1 VRGSMVLIGGLT
13 LFALVGLTRAD
24 EVGLTVYNQDFA
36 LVREI
41 RPIQLPKG
49 TETIRFKDVA
59 ARIDPTSVRF
69 KSLTAP
75 DQVAILEQN
84 FEYDLVSSLK
94 LLQKYVDE
102 KIRLLA
108 KEERFYEGTL
118 LNAADDLV
126 LQDASGQIRI
136 IKGKEI
142 QILEF
147 PQLPEGLITR
157 PTLVWLLDSQRSGKH
172 DVEVSYLTDGINWHA
187 EYVAAVNEEDTRLEL
202 GGWVSLDNRSGA
214 TYRDAKLKLVAGDV
228 HRVKP
233 SPMVPEYVMRDA
245 TMAAKGVPQFEE
257 KAFFE
262 YHLYTLTRP
271 ATVKDNQIKQL
282 TLFPDADVGVEK
294 ILLYDGIR
302 EGTKVKVNLEFE
314 NSKKDGLGI
323 PLPQGKLRVYK
334 RDQDQSLEFVGE
346 DLIDHT
352 PKDEKV
358 RVFLGNAFDVVGER
372 RQTELKKIT
381 DRSREE
387 TYEIKLRNH
396 KENAI
401 EVLAIEHLWGD
412 WKITQSTH
420 EYRKKDART
429 VEFPLPVPK
438 DGETI
443 LTYTVRFR
451 W

>member
-1 VRGSMVLIGGLT
+1 MALIGGLT

-84 FEYDLVSSLK
+84 FEYDLVSSEK

-126 LQDASGQIRI
+126 LRDASGQIRI
-136 IKGKEI
+136 IKGEEI

-172 DVEVSYLTDGINWHA
+172 DAEVSYLTDGINWHA

-202 GGWVSLDNRSGA
+202 GAWVSLDNRSGA

-233 SPMVPEYVMRDA
+233 SPRVPEYVMRDA

-282 TLFPDADVGVEK
+282 TLFPVADVGVEK

-314 NSKKDGLGI
+314 NSKKNGLGI

-352 PKDEKV
+352 AKDEKV

-401 EVLAIEHLWGD
+401 EVLAVEHLWGD

-420 EYRKKDART
+420 EYRKKDTRT

>member
-1 VRGSMVLIGGLT
+1 
-13 LFALVGLTRAD
+13 
-24 EVGLTVYNQDFA
+24 
-36 LVREI
+36 
-41 RPIQLPKG
+41 
-49 TETIRFKDVA
+49 
-59 ARIDPTSVRF
+59 
-69 KSLTAP
+69 
-75 DQVAILEQN
+75 
-84 FEYDLVSSLK
+84 
-94 LLQKYVDE
+94 
-102 KIRLLA
+102 
-108 KEERFYEGTL
+108 
-118 LNAADDLV
+118 
-126 LQDASGQIRI
+126 
-136 IKGKEI
+136 
-142 QILEF
+142 
-147 PQLPEGLITR
+147 
-157 PTLVWLLDSQRSGKH
+157 
-172 DVEVSYLTDGINWHA
+172 
-187 EYVAAVNEEDTRLEL
+187 L

-233 SPMVPEYVMRDA
+233 SPRVPEYVMRDA

-314 NSKKDGLGI
+314 NSKKNGLGI

-372 RQTELKKIT
+372 RQTELRKIT

-401 EVLAIEHLWGD
+401 EVLAVEHLWGD